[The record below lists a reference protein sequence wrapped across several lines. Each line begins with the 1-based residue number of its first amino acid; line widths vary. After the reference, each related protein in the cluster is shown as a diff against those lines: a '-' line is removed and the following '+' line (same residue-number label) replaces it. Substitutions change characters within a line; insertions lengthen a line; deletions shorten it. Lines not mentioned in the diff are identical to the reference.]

1 MFGGASATLCRCWQS
16 SIKVRNL
23 ELQNEDMSSELR
35 CKQRF
40 SSLRDAMDACLTTHS
55 SFCGGITLDNGINC
69 GGVQKTYELR
79 TGTRDLSPCEGHSNC
94 RSQSWLLRTS
104 PAPCA
109 PGPLNVTCAFAVGQ
123 RVSRERQRTFR
134 REDRLAQLTHEPMS
148 PPTRATPKPF
158 TRNQCLA
165 KVRTTQTGVDV
176 IRHAN
181 SIVECLIQSGQPFL
195 IGRPGLGAETLAAYA
210 AAIEG
215 LAPSNATRR
224 ELAGLNGVLTRSRES
239 ARQYGLQY
247 TAALNQSDV
256 NVRWDH
262 SKDQKFKVYGKPG
275 KIDALLHLT
284 GHWPNYV
291 IDHEVLEPWLLWL
304 RIGTSWMSAL
314 RGKTVLVVSPF
325 DRSVLS
331 QVAVGGEKLF
341 GHSAAEIMLP
351 SSMTVKT
358 VRPKQYLGSGLEE
371 ASQGEWSQAVQQLI
385 EAVDRAGP
393 FDLALI
399 SAGGIGML
407 LAAHLRATQRS
418 AIYSGGSLQL
428 QFGIRGGRWN
438 SMKEYKELMSGP
450 HWVSPRNDE
459 MPPKLQAGRAQHS
472 WESYWR
478 R

>member
-1 MFGGASATLCRCWQS
+1 MLGQGAHDTDWRRCHSAREQH
-16 SIKVRNL
+16 R
-23 ELQNEDMSSELR
+23 
-35 CKQRF
+35 
-40 SSLRDAMDACLTTHS
+40 
-55 SFCGGITLDNGINC
+55 
-69 GGVQKTYELR
+69 GVPYPIGSAL
-79 TGTRDLSPCEGHSNC
+79 P
-94 RSQSWLLRTS
+94 
-104 PAPCA
+104 
-109 PGPLNVTCAFAVGQ
+109 
-123 RVSRERQRTFR
+123 
-134 REDRLAQLTHEPMS
+134 
-148 PPTRATPKPF
+148 
-158 TRNQCLA
+158 
-165 KVRTTQTGVDV
+165 
-176 IRHAN
+176 
-181 SIVECLIQSGQPFL
+181 

-275 KIDALLHLT
+275 KIDALLQLT

-358 VRPKQYLGSGLEE
+358 VRPKQYLGSGLE
-371 ASQGEWSQAVQQLI
+371 AIGLDQSLRHWLPAARQKFVTSISIAPVSIPIIPLI
-385 EAVDRAGP
+385 
-393 FDLALI
+393 
-399 SAGGIGML
+399 L
-407 LAAHLRATQRS
+407 LGLEHAEDFVIDHPIKILT
-418 AIYSGGSLQL
+418 GCG
-428 QFGIRGGRWN
+428 F
-438 SMKEYKELMSGP
+438 
-450 HWVSPRNDE
+450 V
-459 MPPKLQAGRAQHS
+459 
-472 WESYWR
+472 
-478 R
+478 